1 MRMTLATVAVA
12 AVVAGCTTPRPVV
25 TQPPATP
32 APTPAP
38 TQPPD
43 PFSIP
48 DPVPRAEPRSRSGNP
63 RFYEVFGKRYFVLES
78 AAGFRERGI
87 ASWYGP
93 GFHAAKTASGE
104 RYDMYQM
111 SAAHRTLPLPTYVR
125 VTHLGNGKSVTVR
138 VNDRGPFKSDRVID
152 LSYTAAAKLG
162 MLQSGTALVEIEALT
177 PASAP
182 SAARQPTMQ
191 DEPLFVQAGAFG
203 ESANAER
210 LVARLKNDDIGQA
223 FVQRDEVGGRKL
235 YRVRVEPVPDVHEF
249 DRIVAELRTLGI
261 ADAQLAVD

>member
-210 LVARLKNDDIGQA
+210 LVARLKNDGIGQA

-235 YRVRVEPVPDVHEF
+235 YRVRVGPVPDVHEF